1 MAEQDDDGECPIDL
15 ESAREYAGDDEA
27 LLCELFAVF
36 LREARGHVTALRD
49 AFYVVRAGEIGLR
62 ARGVSVTSAVDG
74 ADGVQRALADRP
86 NLILLDL
93 IMPRMSG
100 LEALRA
106 LKQTEGTRQIPVLVV
121 SNSPREQY
129 LDEVTRLGAVGYLVK
144 ANLRLDDLA
153 NHITG
158 VLGASSV
165 VEPGKNGG
173 SYPPVG

>member
-1 MAEQDDDGECPIDL
+1 VTTGG
-15 ESAREYAGDDEA
+15 ARILVIEDNQ
-27 LLCELFAVF
+27 F
-36 LREARGHVTALRD
+36 LR
-49 AFYVVRAGEIGLR
+49 RACEIGLT
-62 ARGVSVTSAVDG
+62 ARGFSVTSAVDG

-106 LKQTEGTRQIPVLVV
+106 LKQTEETRQIPVLVV

-173 SYPPVG
+173 SYPPEGTTS